1 MTQSRATTDQV
12 RQLLRQ
18 AFERPFDSKE
28 LGELYA
34 LLASP
39 GIEALAPD
47 VSETLQ
53 RLALLIEVSRVASS
67 SHTLDDL
74 LPRLMT
80 LITQTLAAD
89 RATLF
94 MHDSED
100 ETLFSRLVQGDAVSE
115 IRFPA
120 TAGIAGHVFTSGEAV
135 NIADAYADERFNPEV
150 DKQTGYRTS
159 TILCAPLTNREA
171 RVIGVTQV
179 LNKTGGPFDEAD
191 LALLR
196 AMTTQAAAALEV
208 AHLFERVERQ
218 REEEAILLEVNSA
231 VSSDLDIETLLSKV
245 MQATT
250 RLLDAERSTLFVYDA
265 DTDELWS
272 RVAEGLG
279 SKEIRFPAGAGI
291 AGEAFRTRAV
301 LNIPDAYADT
311 RFNQEID
318 RQTGFKTRTI
328 LCLPIVDKLG
338 EAIAVT
344 QVLNKNGGP
353 FDAHDERR
361 LKAFSSQIA
370 IALEN
375 ARLFRDVLS
384 LKNYN
389 EGILR
394 SLSSG
399 VVTLDKDL
407 TLSKANA
414 AALNILGLEAE
425 EVLGRTVEAVFG
437 EWNDWVVRSLRFVVE
452 TGGNDY
458 HADADLKL
466 GQSGQRSVNLTV
478 APLFDVDDV
487 AMGYML
493 VFDDITQDK
502 RLRSTMARYLA
513 KEVVDKVLESGDD
526 PFHATAQ
533 EATVLF
539 SDIRRFTAIAESIGA
554 GETVQ
559 MLNDYFSDMVEV
571 VLRYGG
577 LLDKYI
583 GDAIMAVF
591 GAPIVGPQDA
601 DDGVSVAIEM
611 MRQLKRFNERRLA
624 RGLQSIDIG
633 IGVATGEVI
642 AGSIGSEKR
651 LDYTVIG
658 DSVNLAARLES
669 ANKFYGTNVLIAG
682 TTVERMLKPRPMREL
697 DMLRVKGKQKPVA
710 IYEPLE
716 GYAEADQERL
726 AALLPTFEEGM
737 RSYRGRE
744 WSAAVNA
751 FGEVLSGMPGD
762 PLSQLYIHRCQ
773 YYDSTPPADDWDG
786 VWSLSEK

>member
-1 MTQSRATTDQV
+1 MAEQRVTIDRV
-12 RQLLRQ
+12 RDLLQR
-18 AFERPFDSKE
+18 AFERPYGSAERDE
-28 LGELYA
+28 LET
-34 LLASP
+34 LLGSP
-39 GIEALAPD
+39 GIERLAP
-47 VSETLQ
+47 E
-53 RLALLIEVSRVASS
+53 LAHGLGRMAVLIEVSRVASS
-67 SHTLDDL
+67 SHALDDL
-74 LPRLMT
+74 LPRLMDLVTDT
-80 LITQTLAAD
+80 LDAD

-94 MHDSED
+94 LYDAED
-100 ETLFSRLVQGDAVSE
+100 GTLFSRLMLGDSVNE
-115 IRFPA
+115 IRIPA
-120 TAGIAGHVFTSGEAV
+120 TAGIAGHVFGAGEPA
-135 NIADAYADERFNPEV
+135 NIADAYADDRFNPEV
-150 DKQTGYRTS
+150 DRSTGYRTRN
-159 TILCAPLTNREA
+159 ILCAPLTNRDG

-179 LNKTGGPFDEAD
+179 LNKAEGVFSEAD
-191 LALLR
+191 LALLG
-196 AMTTQAAAALEV
+196 AMTTQAAAALEL

-245 MQATT
+245 MEATT
-250 RLLDAERSTLFVYDA
+250 RLLDAERSTLFVYDGE
-265 DTDELWS
+265 TDELWS

-291 AGEAFRTRAV
+291 AGEAFRAKAV
-301 LNIPDAYADT
+301 LNIPDAYADA
-311 RFNQEID
+311 RFNPEID
-318 RQTGFKTRTI
+318 RQTGFTTRSI
-328 LCLPIVDKLG
+328 LCLPIRDKLG
-338 EAIAVT
+338 EPMAVM
-344 QVLNKNGGP
+344 QVLNKRGGP
-353 FDAHDERR
+353 FESHDERR
-361 LKAFSSQIA
+361 LQAFSAQIA

-399 VVTLDKDL
+399 VVTLDKDMV
-407 TLSKANA
+407 LSKANA
-414 AALNILGLEAE
+414 AALGIIGLEAE
-425 EVLGRTVEAVFG
+425 EILGRTAEAVFG
-437 EWNDWVVRSLRFVVE
+437 EWNDWVVRSLRFVAE

-466 GQSGQRSVNLTV
+466 GQAGLRSVNLTV
-478 APLFDVDDV
+478 APLFDIDDS

-533 EATVLF
+533 EATILF
-539 SDIRRFTAIAESIGA
+539 SDIRQFTAIAESIGA

-571 VLRYGG
+571 VLRHGG

-601 DDGVSVAIEM
+601 DDGVTVAIEM
-611 MRQLKRFNERRLA
+611 IRQLRRFNERREA
-624 RGLQSIDIG
+624 RGMEAIAIG
-633 IGVATGEVI
+633 VGVATGEVV

-669 ANKFYGTNVLIAG
+669 ANKFFGTSVLIAG
-682 TTVERMLKPRPMREL
+682 TTVAHMRAERPMREL
-697 DMLRVKGKQKPVA
+697 DLLRVKGKSRPVA
-710 IYEPLE
+710 IFEPLE
-716 GYAEADQERL
+716 IHLEVPQQELLR
-726 AALLPTFEEGM
+726 LLPTFQRGIA
-737 RSYRGRE
+737 RYRQRD
-744 WSAAVNA
+744 WRTAMAAFA
-751 FGEVLSGMPGD
+751 EVLDHLPDDAPSK
-762 PLSQLYIHRCQ
+762 LYLNRCQ
-773 YYDSTPPADDWDG
+773 YYDGAPPPDDWDG
-786 VWSLSEK
+786 VWSMNEK

>member
-1 MTQSRATTDQV
+1 MTKSREMSNRV
-12 RQLLRQ
+12 RQMLRL
-18 AFERPFDSKE
+18 AFQRPFDNEE
-28 LGELYA
+28 LSELHG
-34 LLASP
+34 LLAQP
-39 GIEALAPD
+39 DVATLAPD
-47 VSETLQ
+47 LSETLQ
-53 RLALLIEVSRVASS
+53 RLAVLIEVSRVASS
-67 SHTLDDL
+67 SHTLDVL

-80 LITQTLAAD
+80 LVTQILGAD

-94 MHDSED
+94 LHDSED
-100 ETLFSRLVQGDAVSE
+100 DTLFSRLVQGDEVSE
-115 IRFPA
+115 IRFPSS
-120 TAGIAGHVFTSGEAV
+120 AGIAGHVFTAGEAV
-135 NIADAYADERFNPEV
+135 NIVDAYADPRFNPEV
-150 DKQTGYRTS
+150 DKKTGYRTS

-171 RVIGVTQV
+171 RIIGVTQV
-179 LNKTGGPFDEAD
+179 LNKAEGPFDETD
-191 LALLR
+191 LTLLQ

-250 RLLDAERSTLFVYDA
+250 RLLDAERSTLFVYDSEA
-265 DTDELWS
+265 DELWS
-272 RVAEGLG
+272 RVAEGVG

-291 AGEAFRTRAV
+291 AGEAFKERTV
-301 LNIPDAYADT
+301 LNIPDAYADA
-311 RFNQEID
+311 RFNQDID
-318 RQTGFKTRTI
+318 RQTGFRTRSI
-328 LCLPIVDKLG
+328 LCLPIQDKLG
-338 EAIAVT
+338 DPVAVM
-344 QVLNKNGGP
+344 QVLNKRGGP
-353 FDAHDERR
+353 FGSHDERR
-361 LKAFSSQIA
+361 LKAFSAQIA
-370 IALEN
+370 VALEN

-399 VVTLDKDL
+399 VVTLDKDM

-414 AALNILGLEAE
+414 AALRILDLEADE
-425 EVLGRTVEAVFG
+425 ILGRTAQAVFG
-437 EWNDWVVRSLRFVVE
+437 EWNDWIVRSLRFVVE

-466 GQSGQRSVNLTV
+466 GQGGQRSVNLTV
-478 APLFDVDDV
+478 APLFDIDDS

-533 EATVLF
+533 EATILF

-601 DDGVSVAIEM
+601 DDGVAVAIEM

-624 RGLQSIDIG
+624 RGLQAIDIG
-633 IGVATGEVI
+633 IGLATGEVI

-669 ANKFYGTNVLIAG
+669 ANKFYGTSVLISG
-682 TTVERMLKPRPMREL
+682 TTVERMRTPRPMREL

-710 IYEPLE
+710 IFEPLE
-716 GYAEADQERL
+716 GYAEADQQRL
-726 AALLPTFEEGM
+726 ATLLPTFEEGM
-737 RSYRGRE
+737 LLYRGRN
-744 WSAAVNA
+744 WSRAIAA
-751 FGEVLSGMPGD
+751 FEEVLRSMPGD
-762 PLSQLYIHRCQ
+762 PLSQLYVHRCQ
-773 YYDSTPPADDWDG
+773 YYENAPPPEDWEG
-786 VWSLSEK
+786 VWSLTEK